1 MCIEMCIE
9 MCIGFILEYV
19 EMALLL
25 VSWLV
30 VLFPSPLPFLLY
42 LIFYII
48 LIQALQTFRNRRN
61 TSPFFVN
68 KKRLR
73 NAILL

>member
-30 VLFPSPLPFLLY
+30 VLFPSPPAIFVVSDFLYY
-42 LIFYII
+42 LNSSASDFS
-48 LIQALQTFRNRRN
+48 Q
-61 TSPFFVN
+61 SP
-68 KKRLR
+68 
-73 NAILL
+73 